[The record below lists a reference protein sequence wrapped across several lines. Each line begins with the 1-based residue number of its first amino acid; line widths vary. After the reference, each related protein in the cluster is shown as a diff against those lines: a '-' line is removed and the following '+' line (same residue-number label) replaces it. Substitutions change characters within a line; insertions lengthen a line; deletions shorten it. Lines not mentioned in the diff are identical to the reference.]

1 MACKRSSVRLRYSPP
16 KKSPRRLFL
25 LSGMLVTLHLQEMMD
40 QKSLL
45 LSIRNCWN
53 ALLGGRLHAKR
64 TFLSYL
70 SFLGFLHLAAPL
82 LSQTPTPTLWLQ
94 FYTQHRSKNH
104 LFWEADAGYRGDA
117 LGTRATTA
125 LARMGA
131 GLHWQAGYATAGIA
145 WFESI
150 DTDANAPDRAEF
162 RLYQKLLLRQPFKK
176 IELNHIYRAEE
187 RWLQRPNHSA
197 FDFQLRLRYLL
208 QLNHSFE
215 KLSLLSAIPYA
226 TANNEIFLV
235 PNARVFSQYRLYG
248 GAGLVWHKKWKLEL
262 GYLRVWL
269 PTNSTGTRSNAVV
282 RTSVTYTW

>member
-1 MACKRSSVRLRYSPP
+1 
-16 KKSPRRLFL
+16 
-25 LSGMLVTLHLQEMMD
+25 MLVSFHLQEMMD
-40 QKSLL
+40 QKSIRRW
-45 LSIRNCWN
+45 IRNYWTGP
-53 ALLGGRLHAKR
+53 LGVRLHAKH
-64 TFLSYL
+64 FVLSNL
-70 SFLGFLHLAAPL
+70 SFFGFLLLATPL
-82 LSQTPTPTLWLQ
+82 LSQTPRPALWLQ
-94 FYTQHRSKNH
+94 FYTQHRSNHH

-187 RWLQRPNHSA
+187 RWLQRPDHSA
-197 FDFQLRLRYLL
+197 FDFQLRLRYML

-215 KLSLLSAIPYA
+215 KWSLLSAIPYA

-235 PNARVFSQYRLYG
+235 PSGRIFSQYRLYG

-269 PTNSTGTRSNAVV
+269 PTHQTGTRSNAVV